1 MFVYFTFET
10 YFFDKKKSFGSFIP
24 WKPLHYASAM
34 GSQKFVD
41 CLIKNGADPSAT
53 DSTGRTA
60 QQISDLLNT
69 GCKVK
74 TKFELALPTE
84 TDYSNFVHHRWNI
97 SSNQKNTWLI

>member
-1 MFVYFTFET
+1 
-10 YFFDKKKSFGSFIP
+10 
-24 WKPLHYASAM
+24 M

-60 QQISDLLNT
+60 QISDLLNT

-84 TDYSNFVHHRWNI
+84 TDYSNFVHHPMEYFLQSEKHMYSFETI
-97 SSNQKNTWLI
+97 SIQI